1 MASPSGTS
9 SGSSS
14 LQSCEEIN
22 LQHNMMEIRK
32 RKRMLSNRES
42 ARRSRMRKQK
52 HLDDLTA
59 QVTHLRAENNHILTN
74 INLVTQLY
82 LNTES
87 ENSVLR
93 AQISELNHRLLAL
106 NDIINCV
113 RSKEIN
119 TASGFENVG
128 GHGDYDDQMMMMIG
142 GIDDDFLNPWN
153 LIHVNQPIKASPDVF
168 MY

>member
-42 ARRSRMRKQK
+42 ARRSRMRKQQ

-59 QVTHLRAENNHILTN
+59 QVTHLRAESNHILTN
-74 INLVTQLY
+74 INLVTHLY

-87 ENSVLR
+87 EN
-93 AQISELNHRLLAL
+93 
-106 NDIINCV
+106 CV
-113 RSKEIN
+113 
-119 TASGFENVG
+119 F
-128 GHGDYDDQMMMMIG
+128 
-142 GIDDDFLNPWN
+142 
-153 LIHVNQPIKASPDVF
+153 
-168 MY
+168 